1 MVNHRAQLAAC
12 PLFATLPPDAIDRLA
27 VWFVARRVSPGDVL
41 IEEDRE
47 ASLLLVVAA
56 GSLVVAKRVDG
67 HPEALVTRIGPGG
80 HAGEVDLV
88 DGDSACASV
97 IAETSGTVL
106 VLDAQRLRRMLVT
119 DRRLF
124 AHVARALLVDLALK
138 VRRTNERV
146 RDAIAWGLD
155 ATGEAI
161 RWRARLAPG

>member
-1 MVNHRAQLAAC
+1 MVDHRARLAAC
-12 PLFATLPPDAIDRLA
+12 PLFATLPPEAIDRLGD
-27 VWFVARRVSPGDVL
+27 WFVARPVTAGEVL
-41 IEEDRE
+41 IEEDRG
-47 ASLLLVVAA
+47 ASFLLVVAT

-88 DGDSACASV
+88 DDERACASV
-97 IAETSGTVL
+97 IAETDGTVL
-106 VLDAQRLRRMLVT
+106 VLESQRLRRMLVT

-124 AHVARALLVDLALK
+124 THVARALLVDLAHK
-138 VRRTNERV
+138 VRQTNERV

-161 RWRARLAPG
+161 R

>member
-1 MVNHRAQLAAC
+1 MVDRRPLLAAS
-12 PLFATLPPDAIDRLA
+12 PLFATLPPDAVDRLA
-27 VWFVARRVSPGDVL
+27 GWFVSRPVIPGEVL
-41 IEEDRE
+41 IEEGE
-47 ASLLLVVAA
+47 AASILLVVAT

-88 DGDSACASV
+88 DDERASASV

-106 VLDAQRLRRMLVT
+106 VLEAQRLRRMLVT

-124 AHVARALLVDLALK
+124 AHVARALLVDMAQK
-138 VRRTNERV
+138 VRSTNDRV
-146 RDAIAWGLD
+146 REAIAWGLD

-161 RWRARLAPG
+161 R